1 MTWKSNIALYILT
14 AALLA
19 TSVYM
24 KSPVIAVAVVA
35 LWGIHASETI
45 LTRKNRDADITDML
59 ATMAAHKAK
68 MDMLTRDITNV
79 SERARVILGE
89 NF

>member
-1 MTWKSNIALYILT
+1 MRNEIPLYLLT

-19 TSVYM
+19 
-24 KSPVIAVAVVA
+24 VAVYLRSPMTAIAIVG
-35 LWGIHASETI
+35 LWGVRAAEGVF
-45 LTRKNRDADITDML
+45 TRKNRDADITEIV
-59 ATMAAHKAK
+59 AEMASHKAK

-79 SERARVILGE
+79 AERAKVILGE